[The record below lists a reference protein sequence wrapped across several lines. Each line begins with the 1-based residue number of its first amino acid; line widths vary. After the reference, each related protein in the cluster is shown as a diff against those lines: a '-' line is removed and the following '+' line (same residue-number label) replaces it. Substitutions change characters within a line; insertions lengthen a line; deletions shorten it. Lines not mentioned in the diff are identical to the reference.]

1 MLPKTSAYGKSY
13 DWQAKGMYFLIDDEY
28 FLEKYKAFWDK
39 FSGGIKKECDSKPVY
54 NKEFSKTKIKAHGD
68 EVTDFYDKKIPTG
81 DSDHTFLAVIRSQ
94 ERWKLLWPSL
104 NTLREK

>member
-1 MLPKTSAYGKSY
+1 
-13 DWQAKGMYFLIDDEY
+13 MYFLIDDEY

-39 FSGGIKKECDSKPVY
+39 FSGGIKEECDSKPVY

-94 ERWKLLWPSL
+94 ER
-104 NTLREK
+104 